1 MRFSLMPPS
10 RPLGSADS
18 APTITALADVR
29 VAVKAHR
36 KSLMARARQSL

>member
-18 APTITALADVR
+18 APAITALADVR
-29 VAVKAHR
+29 AAVKVHR